1 MREVHDMN
9 DEWTERA
16 DMPYGAV
23 AGGRHAYMLCNALN
37 CVVPPVTGA
46 VLRAPLPGM
55 NEAGGDQECGPSAG
69 PVEQAVKASVEVSF
83 ARQTLLTIDQ
93 TEALE
98 CLANLKCGLKG
109 LVILN
114 PLDIIER

>member
-1 MREVHDMN
+1 MED
-9 DEWTERA
+9 DWTEQPVL
-16 DMPYGAV
+16 PYGAV
-23 AGGRHAYMLCNALN
+23 AGGRHACMLCNALN

-46 VLRAPLPGM
+46 VLASDGGWA
-55 NEAGGDQECGPSAG
+55 AGQEAG
-69 PVEQAVKASVEVSF
+69 PVEHAVNASIRVSF

-98 CLANLKCGLKG
+98 RLANLRSGLKD

-114 PLDIIER
+114 PIEVNERKMERR

>member
-1 MREVHDMN
+1 LKVRIMN
-9 DEWTERA
+9 EEMTGA
-16 DMPYGAV
+16 TAMPYGAV
-23 AGGRHAYMLCNALN
+23 TGGRHACMLCNALN

-46 VLRAPLPGM
+46 VLRAPLSGM
-55 NEAGGDQECGPSAG
+55 NGADREQECGPTAG

-98 CLANLKCGLKG
+98 CLANLKHGLNG

-114 PLDIIER
+114 TLDVTER